1 MAQVPMVYI
10 IIIGTLVLQYLEI
23 LFKTVHY
30 FISEMIILFGKHQ
43 VLLIGKTDQPS
54 DNHEQ
59 NVCQE

>member
-1 MAQVPMVYI
+1 MTRNSTHRFHTVDSEM
-10 IIIGTLVLQYLEI
+10 L
-23 LFKTVHY
+23 KTVHY
-30 FISEMIILFGKHQ
+30 FILEMIILFGKHQ